1 MAIDIALLM
10 KAYASGIFP
19 MADARDDPETFWVE
33 PKTRA
38 ILPLDGFRMSRSLR
52 KTIRS
57 DRFHVTTDTAF
68 AEVIGIC
75 AEASHD
81 RRETWINAEIEEAF
95 CLLHEQGHAH
105 SVECWSVDGARDS
118 SSDNG
123 GKKKLVGGLYGL
135 VIGGAFC
142 GESMFSRTRDASKV
156 ALAWLVARLIVG
168 RFKLL
173 DCQFMTD
180 HLASLGAIEISQD
193 EYLEQL
199 HTAQDPYS
207 PAFSAIK
214 SPMGSDDSGAGCGG
228 AGGDEAGGEVGT
240 AGTGATSS
248 TRVGAPSFSVLDV
261 LLTTL
266 EEDTRGAVGLDAS
279 SGGLSSPGKL
289 IAQLL
294 TQTS

>member
-1 MAIDIALLM
+1 MAIELELLL

-57 DRFHVTTDTAF
+57 GRFEVTADTAF
-68 AEVIGIC
+68 ADVIAIC
-75 AEASHD
+75 AESASD
-81 RRETWINAEIEEAF
+81 RRETWINRDIEEAF
-95 CLLHEQGHAH
+95 CQLHDLGHAH
-105 SVECWSVDGARDS
+105 SVECWSIDDAGQ
-118 SSDNG
+118 
-123 GKKKLVGGLYGL
+123 KKLVGGLYGL

-142 GESMFSRTRDASKV
+142 GESMFSRARDASKV

-168 RFKLL
+168 RFVLL

-180 HLASLGAIEISQD
+180 HLASLGAIEISQE
-193 EYLEQL
+193 EYLDQL
-199 HTAQDPYS
+199 RAAQDYHS
-207 PAFSAIK
+207 PAFSAMR
-214 SPMGSDDSGAGCGG
+214 SPIGSDDSVGGVSGTGRTGSGAGSATGS
-228 AGGDEAGGEVGT
+228 T
-240 AGTGATSS
+240 A
-248 TRVGAPSFSVLDV
+248 RVGAPSFAALDV
-261 LLTTL
+261 LLATL
-266 EEDTRGAVGLDAS
+266 GDDEDGRGAVGSAESAGGAS
-279 SGGLSSPGKL
+279 SPAKL